1 MKKLLVIIA
10 LCVLVTSLSISQS
23 PRSFKYQAIAR
34 DVEGNIIS
42 NKQISLRIN
51 LLRGSNTGKIVY
63 TEIHDLQTTDFG
75 LILLEIGNGNS
86 KSGDFSLIEWGS
98 DNYYVSIDVDKNGGS
113 DYITMGVSQLL
124 SVPYALY
131 AERSGSALT
140 LWPGFVEPGSV
151 SGSSSKGA
159 GTWTDGLNEAWLTNP
174 LFNIGAIPLTKPL
187 IMEQFLAAGL
197 RVSDHRM
204 WQVTLFF

>member
-1 MKKLLVIIA
+1 MKALLITIGIF
-10 LCVLVTSLSISQS
+10 LVTSVTVISQA
-23 PRSFKYQAIAR
+23 PKSFKYQAIAR
-34 DVEGNIIS
+34 DVDGNIIS
-42 NKQISLRIN
+42 NKPISLHIK
-51 LLRGSNTGKIVY
+51 LLRGSESGKIVY
-63 TEIHDLQTTDFG
+63 SEIHDLQTTDFG
-75 LILLEIGNGNS
+75 LILLEIGNGNN
-86 KSGDFSLIEWGS
+86 KSGDFSRIEWGS